1 MLDISLGTIVILSLL
16 AVGAI
21 ASTHLLKSLKFW
33 KESYWNIPGACI
45 LVAGAMLIFEL
56 IAGGSFEVQDV
67 IKIVLTG
74 LLVGCAAGGLYKMV
88 QGFQGK

>member
-1 MLDISLGTIVILSLL
+1 MAI
-16 AVGAI
+16 GAI
-21 ASTHLLKSLKFW
+21 AATHFLKTLKFW

-45 LVAGAMLIFEL
+45 IVAGVMLAYEL
-56 IAGGSFEVQDV
+56 LAGSPFEVKDG
-67 IKIVLTG
+67 IAIVLTG